1 MNILSIDSLSKAYG
15 DKVLFEELSFGMM
28 EGEKVAIIG
37 KNGSGKSTLLKII
50 AGEDYSDDGKCV
62 VRTSAKMIYLPQE
75 PLINPEQ
82 TPMEYVISAKSEL
95 VEALDDYELISKA
108 FSKEYDE
115 EKKSD
120 LKSRLGKLQDYI
132 DSQDGWNIRQKAEK
146 YLDKL
151 GVDLPNSPVATFS
164 GGERKRVAIAKA
176 LIAEPDF
183 LLLDEPTNHLD
194 VDTVQWLQDV
204 ISGFK
209 MTILFITHDRYFLDS
224 VATRILELDEGVAT
238 SFPGNYE
245 AYLTKKAEMQR
256 VEAATLDAKQKKLK
270 TELEWLKRG
279 AKARRTKAKS
289 RIDDISILKEETV
302 RRREEGLDIRPGAT
316 YLGGTILE
324 AHNLVK
330 EFGGRKLID
339 KFNYVAQPNQRIGI
353 IGKNGSGKSTLLN
366 MLAGELEP
374 DSGYVTIGQTA
385 VVGFFRQQVRGIDME
400 RTVVDNVKMIADHF
414 KYGYKHEERVTAEDL
429 LDRFMF
435 SRKMQRS
442 KASVLSGGELKRLA
456 LLRVLIK
463 NPNVLFMDEPT
474 NDFDLQ
480 TLAALEDYLDLFEGV
495 LITISHDRAFL
506 DRCIEFVWS
515 FEGDI
520 IKEYPGNY
528 SSYLDKKEERRQES
542 ADKQSDSTS
551 NDKAPKQKKSDPP
564 AKRKKLSYK
573 EQREYDGLMEKIE
586 NLEAKRSGLRAELAD
601 LDPVQYEKYGEI
613 ADSIQEIGDELDGL
627 EMRWLELSEIVD
639 G

>member
-15 DKVLFEELSFGMM
+15 EKTLFEELSFGMA

-50 AGEDYSDDGKCV
+50 SGIETADSGKCV
-62 VRTSAKMIYLPQE
+62 VRGSAKMIYLPQE
-75 PLINPEQ
+75 PQIEASTTPIDYVLSGRNDIMAARQEFDKLTQELSVAGSPELREKLSKTQ
-82 TPMEYVISAKSEL
+82 DF
-95 VEALDDYELISKA
+95 LDA
-108 FSKEYDE
+108 HNGW
-115 EKKSD
+115 D
-120 LKSRLGKLQDYI
+120 L
-132 DSQDGWNIRQKAEK
+132 RQRAEK

-151 GVDLPNSPVATFS
+151 GITLPDSPVATFS
-164 GGERKRVAIAKA
+164 GGERKRVALAKA

-194 VDTVQWLQDV
+194 VDTVQWLQDI
-204 ISGFK
+204 ISGFG

-270 TELEWLKRG
+270 TELEWLRRG
-279 AKARRTKAKS
+279 AKARRTKAKA
-289 RIDDISILKEETV
+289 RIDDIHILKEETV
-302 RRREEGLDIRPGAT
+302 RRREESMDIRPGAT

-324 AHNLVK
+324 AHNIVK
-330 EFGGRKLID
+330 EFGGRRLID
-339 KFNYVAQPNQRIGI
+339 KFNYVAQPMQRIGI

-366 MLAGELEP
+366 MLAGELPP

-385 VVGFFRQQVRGIDME
+385 VVGFFRQRVEGIDMD
-400 RTVVDNVKMIADHF
+400 RTVLENVKIIADHF

-442 KASVLSGGELKRLA
+442 KAIVLSGGELKRLA
-456 LLRVLIK
+456 LLRVLIQ

-506 DRCIEFVWS
+506 DRCVDFIWS
-515 FEGDI
+515 FEGQN

-528 SSYLDKKEERRQES
+528 SAYLDKKESQKADTPSNTTISEQES
-542 ADKQSDSTS
+542 KASTS
-551 NDKAPKQKKSDPP
+551 SPEKPKAK
-564 AKRKKLSYK
+564 KKLSYK

-586 NLEAKRSGLRAELAD
+586 ELESERTKIRKELAD
-601 LDPVQYEKYGEI
+601 GDPSDYIKYEELSKKLEALGE
-613 ADSIQEIGDELDGL
+613 EIDEL
-627 EMRWLELSEIVD
+627 EMRWLELSEIA
-639 G
+639 GG